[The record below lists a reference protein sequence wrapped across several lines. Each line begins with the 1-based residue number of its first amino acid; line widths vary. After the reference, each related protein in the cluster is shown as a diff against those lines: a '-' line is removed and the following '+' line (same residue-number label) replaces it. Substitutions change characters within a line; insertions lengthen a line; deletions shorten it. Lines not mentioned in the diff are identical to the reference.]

1 MGNENLL
8 NKNIKEFDETDEIE
22 EVEEIENKLEDVTAA
37 KADVIRSIEDNE
49 DDTGVIEYSDID
61 YKIQSFAGGGTTE
74 QQSEIFSSVLDK
86 YSKKGYTIGEN
97 NINLSDKL
105 YKTQKEIIDKTGQMG
120 YQVTVSR
127 SVNSTDFPSIYITDT
142 TTGRTT
148 RIANHYNGR
157 TRTGVFTNKELAF
170 SPDTVFNAAV
180 AELGKDE

>member
-1 MGNENLL
+1 
-8 NKNIKEFDETDEIE
+8 
-22 EVEEIENKLEDVTAA
+22 
-37 KADVIRSIEDNE
+37 
-49 DDTGVIEYSDID
+49 
-61 YKIQSFAGGGTTE
+61 
-74 QQSEIFSSVLDK
+74 
-86 YSKKGYTIGEN
+86 
-97 NINLSDKL
+97 
-105 YKTQKEIIDKTGQMG
+105 MG

-127 SVNSTDFPSIYITDT
+127 SVNSTEFPSIYITDT